1 MVYVRTKGG
10 NHAKLAPMNNL
21 PYGTLRAFLTPF
33 LMVLFRP
40 KVKGLRNVPASGP
53 LILAS
58 NHLSFSDSIFMP
70 LVVPRK
76 VTFLA
81 KSEYFTSPGPKGLL
95 KKLTFIALGQV
106 PVDRSGGRRSE
117 AALITGL
124 EVLAGGN
131 SLGIYPEGTRSP
143 DGRLYKGRTG
153 IARLAIE
160 SGAVDCVFV
169 SDGISS
175 LIEKISLCSEPYP
188 DYAIRELVPQFEDL
202 NISQEGFQNASVALD
217 TLESKETQVLKAFCQ
232 LKSIADIAKQTQ
244 ISKVKVEEVLTKI
257 QTLLMLDTRSQLV
270 LRMYRF
276 GALAL

>member
-1 MVYVRTKGG
+1 
-10 NHAKLAPMNNL
+10 MNNL
-21 PYGTLRAFLTPF
+21 PYGILRAFLTPF
-33 LMVLFRP
+33 LMILFRP
-40 KVKGLRNVPASGP
+40 KVKGLRNVPGSGP
-53 LILAS
+53 VIIAS

-124 EVLAGGN
+124 KVLAEGKC
-131 SLGIYPEGTRSP
+131 LGIYPEGTRSP

-160 SGAVDCVFV
+160 SGAPIIPVAMFNT
-169 SDGISS
+169 
-175 LIEKISLCSEPYP
+175 EKIQPTGTVVPKVMRVEMIFGEPLYFEGDSTDLLYLREVTDKIMETIQSLSGQEYV
-188 DYAIRELVPQFEDL
+188 DTYATKAKKNLEE
-202 NISQEGFQNASVALD
+202 EG
-217 TLESKETQVLKAFCQ
+217 
-232 LKSIADIAKQTQ
+232 
-244 ISKVKVEEVLTKI
+244 
-257 QTLLMLDTRSQLV
+257 
-270 LRMYRF
+270 
-276 GALAL
+276 

>member
-1 MVYVRTKGG
+1 
-10 NHAKLAPMNNL
+10 
-21 PYGTLRAFLTPF
+21 
-33 LMVLFRP
+33 MVLFRP
-40 KVKGLRNVPASGP
+40 KVKGLRHVPSTGP
-53 LILAS
+53 VIIAS

-124 EVLAGGN
+124 KVLAEGKC
-131 SLGIYPEGTRSP
+131 LGIYPEGTRSP

-160 SGAVDCVFV
+160 SGAPIIPVAMFNT
-169 SDGISS
+169 
-175 LIEKISLCSEPYP
+175 EKIQPTGTVVPKVMRVEMIFGEPMYFEGDSTDLLHLRDVTDKIMSTIQSLSGQEYV
-188 DYAIRELVPQFEDL
+188 DTYATKAKKSADED
-202 NISQEGFQNASVALD
+202 EA
-217 TLESKETQVLKAFCQ
+217 
-232 LKSIADIAKQTQ
+232 
-244 ISKVKVEEVLTKI
+244 
-257 QTLLMLDTRSQLV
+257 
-270 LRMYRF
+270 
-276 GALAL
+276 

>member
-1 MVYVRTKGG
+1 
-10 NHAKLAPMNNL
+10 MNNL
-21 PYGTLRAFLTPF
+21 PYGILRAFLTPF

-40 KVKGLRNVPASGP
+40 KVKGLRHVPGSGP
-53 LILAS
+53 VIIAS

-124 EVLAGGN
+124 KVLAEGKC
-131 SLGIYPEGTRSP
+131 LGIYPEGTRSP

-160 SGAVDCVFV
+160 SGAPIIPVAMFNT
-169 SDGISS
+169 
-175 LIEKISLCSEPYP
+175 EKIQPTGTVVPKVMRVEMIFGEPMYFEG
-188 DYAIRELVPQFEDL
+188 DSTDLQHLRDVTDQIMETIQALSGQEYVDTYATKAKKSTEDE
-202 NISQEGFQNASVALD
+202 EG
-217 TLESKETQVLKAFCQ
+217 
-232 LKSIADIAKQTQ
+232 
-244 ISKVKVEEVLTKI
+244 
-257 QTLLMLDTRSQLV
+257 
-270 LRMYRF
+270 
-276 GALAL
+276 

>member
-1 MVYVRTKGG
+1 
-10 NHAKLAPMNNL
+10 MNNL
-21 PYGTLRAFLTPF
+21 PYGILRAFLTPF
-33 LMVLFRP
+33 LMILFRP
-40 KVKGLRNVPASGP
+40 KVKGLRHVPASGP
-53 LILAS
+53 LIIAS

-124 EVLAGGN
+124 KVLAEGKC
-131 SLGIYPEGTRSP
+131 LGIYPEGTRSP

-160 SGAVDCVFV
+160 SGAPIIPVAMFNT
-169 SDGISS
+169 
-175 LIEKISLCSEPYP
+175 EKIQPTGTVVPKVMRVKMIFGEPMYFEGDSTDLQYLRDVTDQIMATIQEMSGQEYVDTYATKAKKSAEESE
-188 DYAIRELVPQFEDL
+188 D
-202 NISQEGFQNASVALD
+202 
-217 TLESKETQVLKAFCQ
+217 
-232 LKSIADIAKQTQ
+232 
-244 ISKVKVEEVLTKI
+244 
-257 QTLLMLDTRSQLV
+257 
-270 LRMYRF
+270 
-276 GALAL
+276 

>member
-1 MVYVRTKGG
+1 
-10 NHAKLAPMNNL
+10 MNV
-21 PYGTLRAFLTPF
+21 PYAFLRAFLTPF
-33 LMVLFRP
+33 LMILFRP
-40 KVKGLRNVPASGP
+40 KVKGLRNVPIYGP
-53 LILAS
+53 VIIAS

-124 EVLAGGN
+124 KVLAEGQC
-131 SLGIYPEGTRSP
+131 LGIYPEGTRSP

-160 SGAVDCVFV
+160 SGAPIIPVAMFNT
-169 SDGISS
+169 
-175 LIEKISLCSEPYP
+175 EKIQPTGKVIPKVMRVKMIFGEPIYLKG
-188 DYAIRELVPQFEDL
+188 DSTDL
-202 NISQEGFQNASVALD
+202 N
-217 TLESKETQVLKAFCQ
+217 
-232 LKSIADIAKQTQ
+232 
-244 ISKVKVEEVLTKI
+244 
-257 QTLLMLDTRSQLV
+257 V
-270 LRMYRF
+270 LRLATDQLMSTLQKLSGQEYVDMYATRRKSQMQD
-276 GALAL
+276 GSDEE

>member
-1 MVYVRTKGG
+1 
-10 NHAKLAPMNNL
+10 
-21 PYGTLRAFLTPF
+21 
-33 LMVLFRP
+33 MVLFRP
-40 KVKGLRNVPASGP
+40 KVKGLRNVPVNGP
-53 LILAS
+53 IIIAS

-124 EVLAGGN
+124 KVLAEGKC
-131 SLGIYPEGTRSP
+131 LGIYPEGTRSP

-160 SGAVDCVFV
+160 SGAQVVPVAMFNT
-169 SDGISS
+169 
-175 LIEKISLCSEPYP
+175 EKIQPTGTVVPKVMRVEMIFGEPMTFSG
-188 DYAIRELVPQFEDL
+188 DSSDL
-202 NISQEGFQNASVALD
+202 QYLR
-217 TLESKETQVLKAFCQ
+217 QVT
-232 LKSIADIAKQTQ
+232 DQ
-244 ISKVKVEEVLTKI
+244 IMEKI
-257 QTLLMLDTRSQLV
+257 QELSGQEYVDEYAVKAKKSE
-270 LRMYRF
+270 
-276 GALAL
+276 

>member
-1 MVYVRTKGG
+1 MS
-10 NHAKLAPMNNL
+10 MNNL

-33 LMVLFRP
+33 LMILFRP
-40 KVKGLRNVPASGP
+40 RVKGLRNVPATGP
-53 LILAS
+53 LIIAS

-117 AALITGL
+117 AAIITGL
-124 EVLAGGN
+124 QVLSEGKC
-131 SLGIYPEGTRSP
+131 LGIYPEGTRSP

-160 SGAVDCVFV
+160 SGAPIVPVAMFDT
-169 SDGISS
+169 
-175 LIEKISLCSEPYP
+175 EKIQPTGQVIPNIKRVGMTFGEPMYFDGDSTDLAYLRVVTDQIMNRIQELSGQEYVDQYAVKIKKQGKRNPEEESE
-188 DYAIRELVPQFEDL
+188 
-202 NISQEGFQNASVALD
+202 
-217 TLESKETQVLKAFCQ
+217 
-232 LKSIADIAKQTQ
+232 
-244 ISKVKVEEVLTKI
+244 
-257 QTLLMLDTRSQLV
+257 
-270 LRMYRF
+270 
-276 GALAL
+276 

>member
-1 MVYVRTKGG
+1 
-10 NHAKLAPMNNL
+10 MNNL

-40 KVKGLRNVPASGP
+40 KVKGLRHVPASGP
-53 LILAS
+53 VIIAS

-124 EVLAGGN
+124 KVLAEGKC
-131 SLGIYPEGTRSP
+131 LGIYPEGTRSP

-160 SGAVDCVFV
+160 SGAPIIPVAMFNT
-169 SDGISS
+169 
-175 LIEKISLCSEPYP
+175 EKIQPTGTVVPKVMRVEMIFGEPMYFEGDSTDLQHLRDVTDKIMSTIQSLSGQEYVDTYATKAKKSSE
-188 DYAIRELVPQFEDL
+188 EDE
-202 NISQEGFQNASVALD
+202 N
-217 TLESKETQVLKAFCQ
+217 
-232 LKSIADIAKQTQ
+232 
-244 ISKVKVEEVLTKI
+244 
-257 QTLLMLDTRSQLV
+257 
-270 LRMYRF
+270 
-276 GALAL
+276 

>member
-1 MVYVRTKGG
+1 
-10 NHAKLAPMNNL
+10 MNNL
-21 PYGTLRAFLTPF
+21 PYGILRAFLTPF
-33 LMVLFRP
+33 LMILFRP
-40 KVKGLRNVPASGP
+40 KVKGLRHVPASGP
-53 LILAS
+53 VIIAS

-124 EVLAGGN
+124 KVLAEGKC
-131 SLGIYPEGTRSP
+131 LGIYPEGTRSP

-160 SGAVDCVFV
+160 SGAPIIPVAMFNT
-169 SDGISS
+169 
-175 LIEKISLCSEPYP
+175 EKIQPTGTVVPKVMRVKMIFGEPMYFEGDSTDLQHLRDVTDKIMSTIQEMSEQEYV
-188 DYAIRELVPQFEDL
+188 DTYATKAKKSTEESED
-202 NISQEGFQNASVALD
+202 
-217 TLESKETQVLKAFCQ
+217 
-232 LKSIADIAKQTQ
+232 
-244 ISKVKVEEVLTKI
+244 
-257 QTLLMLDTRSQLV
+257 
-270 LRMYRF
+270 
-276 GALAL
+276 